1 MINKSFLINQVGSI
15 SHYSEKHN
23 MYLEPWCDW
32 KEIEGRALCWSCSA
46 RIPVSYGDCWYYFYE
61 AKGGCSDYDYLP
73 FFKVEYFRITP
84 LGKYVLGVTDTSMWL
99 REEGHIFRAYKNRLL
114 FFIVK
119 SALMVKYIHRKNLC
133 IVR

>member
-15 SHYSEKHN
+15 SHYSGKHN

-32 KEIEGRALCWSCSA
+32 KEIEGRFVEVVLQEYLSVMG
-46 RIPVSYGDCWYYFYE
+46 IVDTIFYE

-84 LGKYVLGVTDTSMWL
+84 LGKYVLGVTDTSM
-99 REEGHIFRAYKNRLL
+99 
-114 FFIVK
+114 
-119 SALMVKYIHRKNLC
+119 
-133 IVR
+133 